1 MANRVPRINLR
12 SISRRDL
19 AIVGIPALVLV
30 VAAFW
35 VAYQFVRPAPP
46 DKLVMTTGSEDSAYH
61 SFALKYQEIL
71 ARHGISLELRPSSG
85 SVENLKRLNDVD
97 SGVGIGLVQSGTG
110 DAKSYQDLV
119 TLGYVYYEPI
129 WVFYRGKDDS
139 DRFANLRG
147 LRIAIGPPGSGTR
160 RLASQL
166 LEANGALDGP
176 TRIVDLGGA
185 EAALALMQ
193 RKIDA
198 MFTVGPAE
206 MALVR
211 NLLLADGVHLR
222 HFSRAPAYTRLFP
235 FLNLVKLPE
244 GSIDLIRDI
253 PAQDTLLLAPTAN
266 VVARWDVHPAL
277 IDLMLQ
283 AMEEVHKGPGLLHSA
298 GDFPKV
304 RDHDFPVSSE
314 AERFYKS
321 GPPFLQRYLPFWAA
335 TLFERIFVLLL
346 PLLAVLIPV
355 LRYAPT
361 LYSWRVRSGIVRWY
375 GELKLLELEIKE
387 HYEPA
392 QYQQYLKRLNELE
405 EKAFVRP
412 MPLHFTDQV
421 YNLRQHIDMVRA
433 SLGKL
438 RPSA

>member
-1 MANRVPRINLR
+1 MPRIDLR
-12 SISRRDL
+12 RISRRDL
-19 AIVGIPALVLV
+19 ALVGVPALALV

-35 VAYQFVRPAPP
+35 IAYQFVRPAPP
-46 DKLVMTTGSEDSAYH
+46 DKLVMTTGSEEGGYH
-61 SFALKYQEIL
+61 GFALNYQEIL
-71 ARHGISLELRPSSG
+71 ARHGITLELRTSSG
-85 SVENLKRLNDVD
+85 SIENMKRLNDDD
-97 SGVGIGLVQSGTG
+97 SGVDIGFVQSGTG
-110 DAKSYQDLV
+110 DARSYEDLV
-119 TLGYVYYEPI
+119 ALGSVYYEPV
-129 WVFYRGKDDS
+129 WVFYRGRDDS
-139 DRFANLRG
+139 DRLANLRG

-166 LEANGALDGP
+166 LEANGALAAP

-185 EAALALMQ
+185 YAAQALMQ
-193 RKIDA
+193 GKIDA
-198 MFTVGPAE
+198 MFSVGPAE
-206 MALVR
+206 MPLVR
-211 NLLLADGVHLR
+211 DLLLAQGVRLR

-235 FLNLVKLPE
+235 FLALVKLPE
-244 GSIDLIRDI
+244 GGIDLTRNI
-253 PAQDTLLLAPTAN
+253 PARDTMLLAPTAN

-283 AMEEVHKGPGLLHSA
+283 AMQEVHKGPGLFHHA

-304 RDHDFPVSSE
+304 RDHDFPVSPE

-335 TLFERIFVLLL
+335 TLFDRIFVLLL
-346 PLLAVLIPV
+346 PLIAVLIPV
-355 LRYAPT
+355 LRYAPA
-361 LYSWRVRSGIVRWY
+361 LYSWRMRSGIVRWY

-387 HYEPA
+387 RYDPA
-392 QYQQYLKRLNELE
+392 QHRQYLKRLNELE

-438 RPSA
+438 QPPA

>member
-1 MANRVPRINLR
+1 MPRIDLR
-12 SISRRDL
+12 RISRRDL
-19 AIVGIPALVLV
+19 ALVGIPALALV
-30 VAAFW
+30 AAAFW
-35 VAYQFVRPAPP
+35 IAYQFVRPAPP
-46 DKLVMTTGSEDSAYH
+46 DKLVMTTGDEEGGYH
-61 SFALKYQEIL
+61 GFALRYQEIL
-71 ARHGISLELRPSSG
+71 ARHGITLELRTSSG
-85 SVENLKRLNDVD
+85 SIENLKRLNDDD
-97 SGVGIGLVQSGTG
+97 SGADIGFVQSGTG
-110 DAKSYQDLV
+110 DSSSYADLV
-119 TLGYVYYEPI
+119 ALGSVYYEPV
-129 WVFYRGKDDS
+129 WVFYRGRDDS
-139 DRFANLRG
+139 DRLANLRG

-166 LEANGALDGP
+166 LEANGALAAP
-176 TRIVDLGGA
+176 TRLVDLGGA
-185 EAALALMQ
+185 YAAQALMQ
-193 RKIDA
+193 GKIDA

-206 MALVR
+206 MPLVR
-211 NLLLADGVHLR
+211 SLLLAQGVRLR

-235 FLNLVKLPE
+235 FLALVKLPE
-244 GSIDLIRDI
+244 GGIDLARNI
-253 PAQDTLLLAPTAN
+253 PARDTMLLAPTAN

-283 AMEEVHKGPGLLHSA
+283 AMHEVHKRPGLFHQA

-304 RDHDFPVSSE
+304 RDHDFPVSPE

-335 TLFERIFVLLL
+335 TLFDRIFVLLL
-346 PLLAVLIPV
+346 PLIAVLIPV
-355 LRYAPT
+355 LRYAPA

-387 HYEPA
+387 HHDPA
-392 QYQQYLKRLNELE
+392 QHLQYLKRLNELE

-412 MPLHFTDQV
+412 MPLHLTDQV

-438 RPSA
+438 PPPA